1 MARTRT
7 DYIVI
12 HCSAT
17 RAIQN
22 IGVKEIRDW
31 HVRGRGWADVG
42 YHKIIRRDGKV
53 ENGRPIDQAGAH
65 VAGHNANS
73 IGICL
78 VGGLNN
84 DTYAPEANYTAA
96 QWASLKSL
104 VADMLKKYPKAK
116 VLGHRDFPGVK
127 KSCPCMSAKDW
138 AKKNGFPAA

>member
-17 RAIQN
+17 RAIQAN
-22 IGVKEIRDW
+22 IGAKDIRQW
-31 HVRGRGWADVG
+31 HLAKGWRDIG
-42 YHKIIRRDGKV
+42 YHWVIKRDGKV
-53 ENGRPIDQAGAH
+53 EKGRGVDEIGSH

-96 QWASLKSL
+96 QWGALKTL

-116 VLGHRDFPGVK
+116 VLGHRDFPGVAK
-127 KSCPCMSAKDW
+127 ACPCFNAKEW
-138 AKKNGFPAA
+138 AKNAGFPAA